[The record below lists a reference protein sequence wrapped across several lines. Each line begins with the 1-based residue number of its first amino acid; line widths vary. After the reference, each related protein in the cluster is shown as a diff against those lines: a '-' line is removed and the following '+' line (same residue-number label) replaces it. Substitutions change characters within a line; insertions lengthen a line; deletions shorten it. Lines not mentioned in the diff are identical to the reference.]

1 MVTQMLL
8 SYTKF
13 QMVRSGKF
21 HVDDSNPNS
30 VHDASLIHPTRSF
43 RLILY
48 WKRLE
53 LLKNSG
59 YY

>member
-1 MVTQMLL
+1 MLL

-30 VHDASLIHPTRSF
+30 VYDASLIHPTRSF